1 MKTALTITLILL
13 GILFVLSV
21 LMMNPKGGGLGMGM
35 GGASAAGGSD
45 YGSKKSLE
53 FRLKIVATVS
63 AIAFVL
69 VTIILPYIK

>member
-1 MKTALTITLILL
+1 MKTFLTVALILL
-13 GILFVLSV
+13 GIVFILSV

-35 GGASAAGGSD
+35 GGASAAGGND

-53 FRLKIVATVS
+53 FKLKIVATVC

-69 VTIILPYIK
+69 VAIILPYIK